1 MAALPVLAGRVPRV
15 PPARPPSPAGAV
27 LLGRGFLA
35 FGFPGVSKNAENL
48 CLKIV
53 YLPAYLWEML
63 FLQTVIYLNGH
74 FFKSRGVESKKCR
87 CCRSASACLR
97 QR

>member
-15 PPARPPSPAGAV
+15 PLACACPPAGAV

-35 FGFPGVSKNAENL
+35 FGFPGVSKNGRKV

-53 YLPAYLWEML
+53 YLPAYKGWVLTRE
-63 FLQTVIYLNGH
+63 G
-74 FFKSRGVESKKCR
+74 R
-87 CCRSASACLR
+87 CGGPVVLGAH
-97 QR
+97 